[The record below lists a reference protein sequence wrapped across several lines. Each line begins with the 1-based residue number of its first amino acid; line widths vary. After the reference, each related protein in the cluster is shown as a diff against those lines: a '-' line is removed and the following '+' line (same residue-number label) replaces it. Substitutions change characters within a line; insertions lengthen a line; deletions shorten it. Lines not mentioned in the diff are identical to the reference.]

1 MIQRLTHP
9 LITSLLGTLF
19 LFVPQFTFAFVP
31 LICDLCVIG
40 VVAGLGISRQ
50 LGLDDTVLGVWIGAC
65 LVVLVTMT
73 NSFMDKRN
81 WKFRFRNTVI
91 TLSYIIFMGI
101 SFKYFEV
108 IGSVGMNPR
117 TFFDSTWLI
126 ADKVVVS
133 SICGAL
139 VLMGS
144 SILYQWLKEKNNGK
158 AHFPFEKVVLPIVML
173 SATSAIFHFITSR

>member
-1 MIQRLTHP
+1 
-9 LITSLLGTLF
+9 
-19 LFVPQFTFAFVP
+19 
-31 LICDLCVIG
+31 

-50 LGLDDTVLGVWIGAC
+50 LGLDDSVIGVWIGAC
-65 LVVLVTMT
+65 LVVLVIMT
-73 NSFMDKRN
+73 NNFMEKRN
-81 WKFRFRNTVI
+81 WKFPFRNTI
-91 TLSYIIFMGI
+91 IALSYIVFMGI
-101 SFKYFEV
+101 SFKYFQV

-158 AHFPFEKVVLPIVML
+158 AHFPFEKVVLPIVFL
-173 SATSAIFHFITSR
+173 TLTSLVFHLITR